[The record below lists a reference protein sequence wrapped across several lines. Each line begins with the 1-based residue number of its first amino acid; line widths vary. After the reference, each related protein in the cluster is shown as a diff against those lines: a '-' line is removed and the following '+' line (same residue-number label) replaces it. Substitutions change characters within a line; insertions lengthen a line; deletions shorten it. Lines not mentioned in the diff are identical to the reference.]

1 MTEHHK
7 ALAEL
12 ERLDGMVTTD
22 IINDLVDGHADER
35 RRMRRLYDEY
45 RGEVPIL
52 DRNSSGGDGGVSMVN
67 DYRGDIIDTITGYVF
82 GKPIT
87 YTVEGASD
95 ERDQDLLRG
104 FLVDNGI
111 ADLDARTGKTTSI
124 CGSAARLCYIDTAGS
139 VRVMAVPPWET
150 VFIKDGSRDEVH
162 YAMRYYTIETQERGT
177 WRERR
182 RIEWYDTRQVTYLIE
197 DDKGVFVTDP
207 TEPVNPCPHLFDG
220 VPLICFLNNDEKQGD
235 FEKVA
240 SLIDGYDRAVSY
252 DQDEIEALRH
262 AYLKITGATLD
273 ADDAEAARLS
283 RSFNI
288 PDGGDIE
295 FLVKN
300 INDRFNENHIKRLE
314 ENIYR
319 FAHCPNMSDEKFSGA
334 GQTGESR
341 KWKLFGL
348 ENRSI
353 GKERKFAAGLREQF
367 AIITSAW
374 RSMGYKISAGDIT
387 MTFSRNMPVE
397 LKYEAEVTN
406 LLKGTV
412 SERTRLRHLSLVNDV
427 EGELAAMNGDGSDR

>member
-1 MTEHHK
+1 MTEHQR

-12 ERLDGMVTTD
+12 ERLDGTVTTE
-22 IINDLVDGHADER
+22 IINDLVNGHADER

-52 DRNSSGGDGGVSMVN
+52 DRKASGGDGGVSMVN

-87 YTVEGASD
+87 YTVEDASD
-95 ERDQDLLRG
+95 ERVHELLRR
-104 FLVDNGI
+104 FLADNGI

-124 CGSAARLCYIDTAGS
+124 CGSASRLCYINTGGT
-139 VRVMAVPPWET
+139 VRVMAVPPWES
-150 VFIKDGSRDEVH
+150 VFIRDGSRDDIR
-162 YAMRYYTIETQERGT
+162 YAMRYYTVETQERGV
-177 WRERR
+177 WRECR
-182 RIEWYDTRQVTYLIE
+182 RIEWYDARQVTYLVE
-197 DDKGVFVTDP
+197 DDKGAFVSDP
-207 TEPVNPCPHLFDG
+207 LEPLNPCPHMFDG
-220 VPLICFLNNDEKQGD
+220 VPLISFQNNDEEQGD
-235 FEKVA
+235 FEKVV

-319 FAHCPNMSDEKFSGA
+319 FSHCPNMSDEKFSGA
-334 GQTGESR
+334 GQSGESR

-353 GKERKFAAGLREQF
+353 AKERKFNAGLRAQF
-367 AIITSAW
+367 AVVTSAW
-374 RSMGYKISAGDIT
+374 RRMGYGVNAGDIA

-406 LLKGTV
+406 LLKGVV

-427 EGELAAMNGDGSDR
+427 ESELSAMNGDVGG